1 MRGLLNFFGVQNP
14 LQLKET
20 IQFKE
25 VVKKVSGVKGD
36 SYNNYFVSGDKIV
49 LQGNSSVVELTLKD
63 GDLGIQS
70 REVIKM

>member
-25 VVKKVSGVKGD
+25 AVKKVSGVKGD
-36 SYNNYFVSGDKIV
+36 NYTNYFVSGDKIV
-49 LQGNSSVVELTLKD
+49 LQGNSSIVELTLKD